1 MLFIIKSAITLA
13 LLYSCFFIFLS
24 KETFHR
30 FNRIMLLGI
39 MLASL
44 VVPLF
49 QFTTEHPTV
58 INEEFHQLQ
67 TFIEEPAPIMSPV
80 VVEEAKLRI
89 TWVQALTWTY
99 LAGVIVMAVITIV
112 QAISLIRFMRGGLRH
127 TDSRGNTVILQRGEL
142 PPFSIFRYIVMSVK
156 DYENNCQHILTHE
169 QEHIRLGHT
178 YDLLLLE
185 AMKLF
190 QWFNP
195 FVWFISRD
203 LKTLHEYEADQAV
216 INQGIDAKSYQQLLV
231 MKVVGNRLQPFTN
244 NLNHGS
250 LKKRILMMYQKPSN
264 RWLMLKAL
272 CAIPVVAL
280 ALNTFATPA
289 PVKSVEEVVAE
300 LEKKEIPLFE
310 KTEKSAVPIVAESSV
325 SLVEEKVAPVAAADE
340 EGFENGNAFAIY
352 PVVDQYGRVTGLSH
366 GGEPAEQ
373 MKSFLCTKD
382 YVFINGRQATEEELK
397 NYKYFNIGS
406 FNLLKTAEG
415 TKEYDYKD
423 KKGVIVLRL
432 NPVIAVNRNIVS
444 VSLDKDTIDEK
455 TLAKALAISEEEIE
469 ALNVYQGAP
478 ATELYGPYGINGVI
492 EVKTTANLLVEPG
505 TIVTGVV
512 LVNTEART
520 PIANAIVS
528 EVTKDGKVVT
538 STFTDEDGRYQ
549 IRIFDPENKLCA
561 QAKGYYKSGLYSI
574 FTKYMSPIALIENQ
588 SLEELVKRIPDA
600 QVDKDGTVTVNG
612 KKVKRITV
620 DGNEVYKEQSSLPEL
635 VEKIPNAHIGEDGKV
650 TVNGKEVK
658 RITVDGNEVYNNL
671 GSNEPLIVL
680 NGREVEIPANFFDGE
695 VKSLEDEEVLD
706 KLLHIKKEDMESV
719 TVLKDAAALAIYG
732 DRGKN
737 GVIEIKTKKSVP
749 KASATAVEV
758 LNKDDSEVFQNPE
771 ESAKFPGG
779 SAALKQFL
787 AMNIHYPE
795 AARENGVQGRVVM
808 QFIVNTDG
816 SCIDFKM
823 IYNDTAASSEKP
835 VGAAKLTKARAA
847 LEKEALRVLRAMPKW
862 EPAKQQGKAV
872 RMQFTFPVVFRLQ

>member
-80 VVEEAKLRI
+80 VVEEAKPRI

-127 TDSRGNTVILQRGEL
+127 TDSRGNTVILQRGEQ

-280 ALNTFATPA
+280 ALNTFATPV

-310 KTEKSAVPIVAESSV
+310 KTEKSAAPIMAETSV
-325 SLVEEKVAPVAAADE
+325 SSVEEKVAPLAVADE
-340 EGFENGNAFAIY
+340 EGTENGNAFAIY
-352 PVVDQYGRVTGLSH
+352 PVVDEYGRVTGLSH

-455 TLAKALAISEEEIE
+455 TLAKALAISEEDIE

-549 IRIFDPENKLCA
+549 IRIFEPENKLCA
-561 QAKGYYKSGLYSI
+561 QADGYYKSGLYSI

-620 DGNEVYKEQSSLPEL
+620 DGNEIYKEQSSLPEL
-635 VEKIPNAHIGEDGKV
+635 VEKIPNAHIGEDGTV
-650 TVNGKEVK
+650 TVDGKEVK
-658 RITVDGNEVYNNL
+658 RITVDGNEVYNNP
-671 GSNEPLIVL
+671 GKNKPLIVL
-680 NGREVEIPANFFDGE
+680 NMKEVAVLFDGD
-695 VKSLEDEEVLD
+695 VKSLEDQEVLC
-706 KLLHIKKEDMESV
+706 KLLSIKEEDIESI
-719 TVLKDAAALAIYG
+719 TILKDAAAIAIWGYK
-732 DRGKN
+732 GKN
-737 GVIEIKTKKSVP
+737 GVIEVKTKNSAQN
-749 KASATAVEV
+749 ASAKVAEV
-758 LNKDDSEVFQNPE
+758 SNKDDNEVFLAPE
-771 ESAKFPGG
+771 EVAEFPGG
-779 SAALKQFL
+779 NAALMQFL
-787 AMNIHYPE
+787 AKNIRYPQ
-795 AARENGVQGRVVM
+795 AALENGVQGRVIM

-816 SCIDFKM
+816 SCSDFK
-823 IYNDTAASSEKP
+823 IIRNTAAASSEKP
-835 VGAAKLTKARAA
+835 IGAAKLTKARAR
-847 LEKEALRVLRAMPKW
+847 LEKEALRVLRAMPYWK
-862 EPAKQQGKAV
+862 PAKHQGKAV
-872 RMQFTFPVVFRLQ
+872 PMQYTLPVVFRLQ

>member
-13 LLYSCFFIFLS
+13 LLYSCFFIFFS

-80 VVEEAKLRI
+80 VVEEAKPRI

-127 TDSRGNTVILQRGEL
+127 TDSRGNTVILQRGEQ

-280 ALNTFATPA
+280 ALNTFATPV

-310 KTEKSAVPIVAESSV
+310 KTEKSAVPIMAESSV

-492 EVKTTANLLVEPG
+492 EVKTSGNLRVEPG

-549 IRIFDPENKLCA
+549 IRIFEPENKLCA
-561 QAKGYYKSGLYSI
+561 QADGYYKSGLYSI

-635 VEKIPNAHIGEDGKV
+635 VEKIPNAHIGADGTV
-650 TVNGKEVK
+650 TVDGKEVK
-658 RITVDGNEVYNNL
+658 RIAVDGNEVYNNP
-671 GSNEPLIVL
+671 GKNKPLIVL
-680 NGREVEIPANFFDGE
+680 NLKEVAVSFDGD
-695 VKSLEDEEVLD
+695 VKSLEDQEVLC
-706 KLLHIKKEDMESV
+706 KLLSIKEEDIESI
-719 TVLKDAAALAIYG
+719 TILKDAAAIAIWGYK
-732 DRGKN
+732 GKN
-737 GVIEIKTKKSVP
+737 GVIEVKTKNSAQN
-749 KASATAVEV
+749 ASAKVAEV
-758 LNKDDSEVFQNPE
+758 SNKDDNEVFLAPE
-771 ESAKFPGG
+771 EVAEFPGG
-779 SAALKQFL
+779 NAALMQFL
-787 AMNIHYPE
+787 AKNIRYPQ
-795 AARENGVQGRVVM
+795 AALENGVQGRVIM

-816 SCIDFKM
+816 SCSDFK
-823 IYNDTAASSEKP
+823 IIRNTAAASSEKP
-835 VGAAKLTKARAA
+835 IGAAKLTKARAR
-847 LEKEALRVLRAMPKW
+847 LEKEALRVLRAMPYWK
-862 EPAKQQGKAV
+862 PAKHQGKAV
-872 RMQFTFPVVFRLQ
+872 PMQYTLPVVFRLQ